1 MLVDSY
7 GLCYSRNE
15 SQTCT
20 TGGQRKLGRLF
31 VYMHGLI
38 EKLLHKRGIR
48 TPDQLDQE
56 EKQTFENWQLVL
68 NKDELTTSDITAFCR
83 SQISVIENK
92 WKDFDTTN
100 EKKAELIPY
109 HVVYKTL
116 LAAIESPKSAKGAL
130 EIHLNQLLN
139 Q

>member
-1 MLVDSY
+1 
-7 GLCYSRNE
+7 
-15 SQTCT
+15 
-20 TGGQRKLGRLF
+20 
-31 VYMHGLI
+31 MHGLI
-38 EKLLHKRGIR
+38 EKLLNKRGIKD
-48 TPDQLDQE
+48 TDHLDNE

-68 NKDELTTSDITAFCR
+68 NKSELSTSDISIFCR

-92 WKDFDTTN
+92 WKDLGTPN

-116 LAAIESPKSAKGAL
+116 LAAIESPRSAREAL
-130 EIHLNQLLN
+130 EMQLNQLLT